1 MDIHKL
7 TYHTL
12 EYLNEPWT
20 FSTTL
25 NTIKSASSHI
35 MYDYD
40 YTRDIFNK
48 PDLIPF
54 SNGCWN
60 IVTQTFQEGIQKEDY
75 QCSCLPFDYVLGVA
89 KKTNDVAPKI
99 CAWLKDRVGG
109 SEILTN
115 VLMAVIFAC
124 ILKIQYPQRFLFLTG
139 HSSTGKSTFFLLL
152 TKLMSEAGIYV
163 ISADD
168 FSCDFGLEDLAD
180 GTRKDLIIFHDIGA
194 SVTQK
199 FIDLL
204 RTLVSSEGET
214 NQKKVRRKHKKTGY
228 LRFSGMVCA
237 ASNMSP
243 FTGVQAQGIVDRRLL
258 LVPFLKRVE
267 QSEIKDFDLLFP
279 AEEIQ
284 NLVRLSTHI
293 SPKQIKRFLLMANQH
308 PELQEIALEHY
319 EDRDEQSAML
329 QHYVNERI
337 TYQNRWLCALW

>member
-1 MDIHKL
+1 MREQLNVHFAFEVETSGKKKEKKIYTKVRAFLDENVLFVPETVLYYVFDAQTKLWEPMDMDKL

-12 EYLNEPWT
+12 GHLEEPWS

-35 MYDYD
+35 MYNYD
-40 YTRDIFNK
+40 YIRNLFNK
-48 PDLIPF
+48 PYLIPF
-54 SNGCWN
+54 RNGCWN
-60 IVTQTFQEGIQKEDY
+60 IATQKFKEGLQKEDY

-180 GTRKDLIIFHDIGA
+180 GTRI
-194 SVTQK
+194 
-199 FIDLL
+199 
-204 RTLVSSEGET
+204 
-214 NQKKVRRKHKKTGY
+214 
-228 LRFSGMVCA
+228 
-237 ASNMSP
+237 
-243 FTGVQAQGIVDRRLL
+243 
-258 LVPFLKRVE
+258 
-267 QSEIKDFDLLFP
+267 
-279 AEEIQ
+279 
-284 NLVRLSTHI
+284 
-293 SPKQIKRFLLMANQH
+293 
-308 PELQEIALEHY
+308 
-319 EDRDEQSAML
+319 
-329 QHYVNERI
+329 
-337 TYQNRWLCALW
+337 

>member
-1 MDIHKL
+1 MV
-7 TYHTL
+7 
-12 EYLNEPWT
+12 
-20 FSTTL
+20 F
-25 NTIKSASSHI
+25 
-35 MYDYD
+35 
-40 YTRDIFNK
+40 
-48 PDLIPF
+48 
-54 SNGCWN
+54 
-60 IVTQTFQEGIQKEDY
+60 
-75 QCSCLPFDYVLGVA
+75 
-89 KKTNDVAPKI
+89 
-99 CAWLKDRVGG
+99 
-109 SEILTN
+109 
-115 VLMAVIFAC
+115 
-124 ILKIQYPQRFLFLTG
+124 
-139 HSSTGKSTFFLLL
+139 
-152 TKLMSEAGIYV
+152 
-163 ISADD
+163 
-168 FSCDFGLEDLAD
+168 
-180 GTRKDLIIFHDIGA
+180 
-194 SVTQK
+194 
-199 FIDLL
+199 
-204 RTLVSSEGET
+204 SEGET

-337 TYQNRWLCALW
+337 TYQKGSFVPYGSRKKVEGTLIHDFER